1 MEKSSVFYKGKM
13 TDIVTKKLDVELPER
28 KTGGVS
34 FCLIGST
41 RSGKT
46 TLLKHVLKEYFDKHI
61 TVLMSNSIHAPIY
74 NEIEGCIKSPVYSHK
89 VIKEGYEIN
98 RKTKNHYPLLYVL
111 DDVVDKKN
119 DRELLKLLT
128 IYRNSGLST
137 IISLQSP
144 ILMNTAGR
152 GNVNFVCLGKMN
164 SDENIEKVVRMYL
177 MSFLKGKIDDKIRQ
191 YKMMTEDHFWILV
204 NNLTGE
210 VSRFKIKV

>member
-1 MEKSSVFYKGKM
+1 MSV
-13 TDIVTKKLDVELPER
+13 DTKPLEVELPEQ

-46 TLLKHVLKEYFDKHI
+46 TLLKHILKEYFPKHLK
-61 TVLMSNSIHAPIY
+61 VLMSNSIHAPIY
-74 NEIEGCIKSPVYSHK
+74 KEIDDCIKSPLYSHA

-98 RKTKNHYPLLYVL
+98 RKTNNHYRICYIL

-177 MSFLKGKIDDKIRQ
+177 MSFLTGKIDDKIRE
-191 YKMMTEDHFWILV
+191 YKRLTEDHFWFMV
-204 NNLTGE
+204 NNLTAE
-210 VSRFKIKV
+210 VYRFKIKI